1 MLLRSGITKTGPHRA
16 TPVRANRAA
25 SQIALRAIAD
35 EAPRVG
41 DVNLPVSLE
50 AFDDKLQA
58 TWRSAEV
65 SGACRALNMQLALQ
79 APMRPGDAASL
90 QRSQFERA
98 PRDVCPYQMSPAAAT
113 HATFGF
119 ARSDDTGAALQSS

>member
-1 MLLRSGITKTGPHRA
+1 MLLRSGIRKTHRD
-16 TPVRANRAA
+16 PISRRAA

-41 DVNLPVSLE
+41 EPVSLE

-65 SGACRALNMQLALQ
+65 SGACRALTMQLALGDKYFELG
-79 APMRPGDAASL
+79 ALEPGLNVITDTCNGLRGRALLTEKRTHEQLRAAYV
-90 QRSQFERA
+90 R
-98 PRDVCPYQMSPAAAT
+98 
-113 HATFGF
+113 
-119 ARSDDTGAALQSS
+119 